1 MFTHQCFF
9 KLGEISGLD
18 FSSLIKGGFELSN
31 CKFAFSQDIDDT
43 GKACT
48 EVVGGTI
55 SMTLPQLPPDV
66 ITQWALNP
74 RQYKDGAII
83 TLGHDETPQEKIF
96 FENASCIDFSLEY
109 TEAGDA
115 YMQTQITIQ
124 AEFLTFDTGITF
136 SNNWTK
142 Q

>member
-1 MFTHQCFF
+1 M
-9 KLGEISGLD
+9 GEISGLD
-18 FSSLIKGGFELSN
+18 FSSLIKGGFELPN

-96 FENASCIDFSLEY
+96 LKMPRVLIFHLNIPERVMLIC
-109 TEAGDA
+109 
-115 YMQTQITIQ
+115 
-124 AEFLTFDTGITF
+124 
-136 SNNWTK
+136 K
-142 Q
+142 HR